1 MVTARRINSMP
12 LPEKVIEQLGQE
24 PPQTQGWALGALFF
38 SGGIL
43 FLTVAVYFGLTLG
56 YEPYLQSQLANAKN
70 QVNALGNSV
79 SASDQSQLIDFYS
92 QIANLQTLLQKH
104 TFSSQFFSWL
114 EQNTEANVYYR
125 SFALTQGDQIA
136 LSGVAVLN
144 GLVMVTFIPDFLNPD
159 TYAWMAPVRQATFRA
174 TGATPE
180 SARGTSPFS
189 ESRILSDAGTQIVQ
203 TRLWFLEIA

>member
-1 MVTARRINSMP
+1 MP

-24 PPQTQGWALGALFF
+24 APKTQGWALGALFF

-56 YEPYLQSQLANAKN
+56 YEPYLQSQLASAQN
-70 QVNALGNSV
+70 QVNTLSNSV
-79 SASDQSQLIDFYS
+79 SASDQSQLINFYS

-125 SFALTQGDQIA
+125 SLALTQGSQVA
-136 LSGVAVLN
+136 LSGTASAEADINQQVAIFENSPEVSS
-144 GLVMVTFIPDFLNPD
+144 VTVSNVTAPSLLGSGWSFSVTLIMNPS
-159 TYAWMAPVRQATFRA
+159 VF
-174 TGATPE
+174 
-180 SARGTSPFS
+180 SASTQS
-189 ESRILSDAGTQIVQ
+189 E
-203 TRLWFLEIA
+203 